1 MPGRFS
7 NIDLFNDLCWIQ
19 TVELDKEWAP
29 SLKLTIAKRAARRL
43 RIEKDSIIETTRL
56 DALTIRDLDSS
67 DEHQIVVLRATNAEI
82 LDKAKAT
89 VDQICHD
96 VQAESELV
104 LHVPLDL
111 RGLILG
117 PQWKTWTE
125 IVLRCGGPEDP
136 RLQSELI
143 EM

>member
-1 MPGRFS
+1 M
-7 NIDLFNDLCWIQ
+7 FNGLCWIQ
-19 TVELDKEWAP
+19 TVELDKGWAP
-29 SLKLTIAKRAARRL
+29 SLKLTVTKRAARRL
-43 RIEKDSIIETTRL
+43 RIEKDSIIRTTGL
-56 DALTIRDLDSS
+56 EALIVGDLDGS
-67 DEHQIVVLRATNAEI
+67 DEHQVILRVTNAEI
-82 LDKAKAT
+82 LDKAK
-89 VDQICHD
+89 VMVNQICHH
-96 VQAESELV
+96 VQAESEVV
-104 LHVPLDL
+104 LKVPLDL